1 MSIFKELV
9 GQEAVKRTLER
20 HIQRG
25 NLPQALIFSGPAGVG
40 RTTAAKIL
48 AKTLHGS
55 QSDTHPDT
63 FWFAERVLDKR
74 ERKIASPIKET
85 ADEMVKF
92 LSLTPMV
99 SKHKIAIVDIGDDLS
114 EAAQNTLLKTL
125 EEPRANSLV
134 ILVVSDEHRLLPT
147 IVSRAQVMRFVPL
160 NNSEI
165 KTIVPAAS
173 DEIVRF
179 AGGSI
184 RRVMQLTQGAEE
196 FEKARNIYEF
206 WMNLDE
212 QGTENRLRIAEEL
225 KDREEAIEFLE
236 AGIRVC
242 RTQLLEEDGLEM
254 AEKIEQLEIAIEKIN
269 ANANLRLALD
279 AVLLVI

>member
-1 MSIFKELV
+1 
-9 GQEAVKRTLER
+9 
-20 HIQRG
+20 
-25 NLPQALIFSGPAGVG
+25 
-40 RTTAAKIL
+40 
-48 AKTLHGS
+48 
-55 QSDTHPDT
+55 
-63 FWFAERVLDKR
+63 
-74 ERKIASPIKET
+74 
-85 ADEMVKF
+85 MVKF